1 MRTRLN
7 ASQLAELQAVLLQRK
22 ADIEQRLQQV
32 HGGQTRAEHA
42 RTVLLQDGDDAPQ
55 RSSDREVDLAL
66 SDMGAVDLARI
77 QAALDRMDAGVYGVC
92 DECGEEIGFA
102 RLQLEPQTS
111 HCVNCKSRWEK
122 ETGKATFHRM

>member
-32 HGGQTRAEHA
+32 HDGQTRAEHA

-66 SDMGAVDLARI
+66 SDMGTVDLARI
-77 QAALDRMDAGVYGVC
+77 QAALDRMAAGVYGIC
-92 DECGEEIGFA
+92 EECGEEIDFA
-102 RLQLEPQTS
+102 RLQLEPQTA
-111 HCVNCKSRWEK
+111 HCVNCKARWEK
-122 ETGKATFHRM
+122 ETGKAVSHRM